1 MDNNMDVKVG
11 NDIMDLAAGTT
22 TIAALAGWL
31 PSVAALF
38 TILYTFIRIWESD
51 TVVGWRGTISSWF
64 AKK

>member
-1 MDNNMDVKVG
+1 MDKNMDVKVG
-11 NDIMDLAAGTT
+11 NDMMDLAAGTT

-51 TVVGWRGTISSWF
+51 TVVGWKNTISSWF
-64 AKK
+64 TKK